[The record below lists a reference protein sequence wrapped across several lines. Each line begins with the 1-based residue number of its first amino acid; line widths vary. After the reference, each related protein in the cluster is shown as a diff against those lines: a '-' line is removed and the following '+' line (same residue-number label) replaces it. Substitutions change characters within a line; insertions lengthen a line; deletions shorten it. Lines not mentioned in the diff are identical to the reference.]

1 MPKRPSRNKQS
12 VRPGS
17 KPATAR
23 DLISARLPALLQRAL
38 SAPEESVWQVA
49 VMKALGPDLANKV
62 NRCSLDSGRLTV
74 VAESSAWAARM
85 RFKLAEAESELRAAT
100 PGYRELI
107 VRVRP
112 RQGPAS
118 AATPVKSTR

>member
-1 MPKRPSRNKQS
+1 MPKRPSRNKQT

-17 KPATAR
+17 KPRAAG

-38 SAPEESVWQVA
+38 SAPGESVWQVA
-49 VMKALGPDLANKV
+49 VMKALGPELANKV

-74 VAESSAWAARM
+74 IAESSAWAARI
-85 RFKLAEAESELRAAT
+85 RFRLAETEDELRTAA
-100 PGYRELI
+100 PEYRELI

-112 RQGPAS
+112 RQAS
-118 AATPVKSTR
+118 R

>member
-1 MPKRPSRNKQS
+1 MPKRTPRDKQR

-17 KPATAR
+17 APRAVG
-23 DLISARLPALLQRAL
+23 DLISARLPRLVQG
-38 SAPEESVWQVA
+38 APTTDEASEWHVA

-74 VAESSAWAARM
+74 IAESSAWAARM
-85 RFKLAEAESELRAAT
+85 RFVLADAEPALREIV
-100 PGYRELI
+100 PGYRELS

-112 RQGPAS
+112 KSRPA
-118 AATPVKSTR
+118 PRG